1 MNLKRV
7 SFGIMALTLLV
18 SSCGKKQGDK
28 EQEVAEEYPTM
39 VVKAQTAQLEST
51 YAATIKGQEDI
62 QIMPRVE
69 GYIKSIY
76 VDEGSIVRKGQ
87 ALFKI
92 DSPQSQQ
99 AYTTAKAALAS
110 AQAQVNTAKLNVDR
124 FKSLVDKG
132 IVSDVQYQTYL
143 NAYETAK
150 AGYAQAKAALVNAEA
165 TLSWTDVTSPVDGIV
180 GSIPFRQG
188 SLVNS
193 LSTLT
198 TIANTKNV
206 YVYFSMNEKELMGFL
221 HNLDGADHKEK
232 LKNIP
237 DVSLIL
243 ANGKKYS
250 QSGKV
255 STVTGQVNVTTG
267 TVNFRADFPNP
278 NGELKS
284 GFSGRVV
291 IPEYVENTFIIPQK
305 ATFQQQNKRLVYK
318 VQGDSVVQTLISVLP
333 MPDGKSFAVTSGL
346 SEGDKIVSDGIVTLA
361 NGKKIIAK

>member
-1 MNLKRV
+1 MDLKRV

-18 SSCGKKQGDK
+18 SSCSKKQVDK
-28 EQEVAEEYPTM
+28 EQELAEYPTM

-87 ALFKI
+87 SLFKI

-99 AYTTAKAALAS
+99 AYTTAKASLAS
-110 AQAQVNTAKLNVDR
+110 AQAQVGTAKLNVDR
-124 FKSLVDKG
+124 FKALVDKG

-143 NAYETAK
+143 NAYETSK
-150 AGYAQAKAALVNAEA
+150 ASYDQAKAALVNAEA

-193 LSTLT
+193 SSTLT

-206 YVYFSMNEKELMGFL
+206 YVYFSMNEKELMELFQ
-221 HNLDGADHKEK
+221 NLEGADHKVK
-232 LKNIP
+232 LQNIP
-237 DVSLIL
+237 DASLIL
-243 ANGKKYS
+243 ANGTKYS
-250 QSGKV
+250 LNGKV

-284 GFSGRVV
+284 GFSGKV
-291 IPEYVENTFIIPQK
+291 IIPDYVENTFVIPQK

-318 VQGDSVVQTLISVLP
+318 VQGDSVVQTLVSVLP

-346 SEGDKIVSDGIVTLA
+346 NEGDKIVSDGIVTLS